1 MDPEQESGEDAVDIV
16 EEQPEAEAT
25 ETEETQEVETED
37 EANTEGDPGETET
50 VVSLGAKPET
60 TAEQESSTFRELRKR
75 LREQEREAKAA
86 KAELERFKAPEKPQ
100 LGPRPTPADSDYDDD
115 KHTAALEAWLKQK
128 AAVEAAEAE
137 GRKAQEKQAEEW
149 TQTVHRYRER
159 KTELAAKVAD
169 FDDAEET
176 VAATLSVAQQSAI
189 MAYAEQPEALIYAL
203 GRNEG
208 KLSELAK
215 QTDIL
220 RFVADIAKLEAKD
233 LTVTTAKKSP
243 PKPAKVVS
251 GATAPATAIASKTLE
266 RLEAEAEKTGD
277 RSKVHAYQREQKR
290 KKGK

>member
-1 MDPEQESGEDAVDIV
+1 MDPEQENGEDAVDIV

-86 KAELERFKAPEKPQ
+86 KAELERLKAPEKPQ

-215 QTDIL
+215 HTDIL

>member
-1 MDPEQESGEDAVDIV
+1 
-16 EEQPEAEAT
+16 
-25 ETEETQEVETED
+25 
-37 EANTEGDPGETET
+37 
-50 VVSLGAKPET
+50 L
-60 TAEQESSTFRELRKR
+60 
-75 LREQEREAKAA
+75 
-86 KAELERFKAPEKPQ
+86 
-100 LGPRPTPADSDYDDD
+100 
-115 KHTAALEAWLKQK
+115 AAL
-128 AAVEAAEAE
+128 
-137 GRKAQEKQAEEW
+137 
-149 TQTVHRYRER
+149 
-159 KTELAAKVAD
+159 KVPD

-203 GRNEG
+203 GRNE
-208 KLSELAK
+208 KKAHRTCRHHRHPQVLSP
-215 QTDIL
+215 T
-220 RFVADIAKLEAKD
+220 VARLEAKD